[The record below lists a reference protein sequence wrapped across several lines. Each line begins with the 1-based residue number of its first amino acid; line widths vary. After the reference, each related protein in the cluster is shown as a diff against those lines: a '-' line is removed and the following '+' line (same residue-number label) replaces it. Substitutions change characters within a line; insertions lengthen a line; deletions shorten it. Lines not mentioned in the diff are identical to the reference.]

1 MPQLN
6 VQDFAPQLFWLA
18 LTFILLYLI
27 MSRIA
32 LPRVGQVLEQRSNRI
47 AADLATAAQLRED
60 TEKAIADYERAL
72 AEARASA
79 HQIARKA
86 REAVNADIERER
98 SGVDRQISEKLA
110 GAEKH
115 ISALK
120 ESALGHIEQIAT
132 ETAEAI
138 VARLL
143 GKSVKK
149 SDLQGAVKEAL
160 GK

>member
-72 AEARASA
+72 AEARGSA

-86 REAVNADIERER
+86 REEMNADIERER

>member
-47 AADLATAAQLRED
+47 AADLATAAQLGKD

-86 REAVNADIERER
+86 REEMNADIERER

-115 ISALK
+115 INALK

>member
-32 LPRVGQVLEQRSNRI
+32 LPRVGQVLEERSNRI
-47 AADLATAAQLRED
+47 ANDLASAAQLRED
-60 TEKAIADYERAL
+60 TQKAIADYEKAL
-72 AEARASA
+72 ADARASA

-86 REAVNADIERER
+86 REEMNADIDRER

-110 GAEKH
+110 DAEKH
-115 ISALK
+115 INTLK
-120 ESALGHIEQIAT
+120 ESALSHIEEIAV

-149 SDLQGAVKEAL
+149 TDLQGAVKEAL

>member
-27 MSRIA
+27 LSRIA
-32 LPRVGQVLEQRSNRI
+32 LPRVGQVLEERSNRI
-47 AADLATAAQLRED
+47 ATDLATAAQLRDD
-60 TEKAIADYERAL
+60 TEKAIADYEKAL

-86 REAVNADIERER
+86 REEMNADIERER

-110 GAEKH
+110 AAEKH
-115 ISALK
+115 ITTLK
-120 ESALGHIEQIAT
+120 ESALGHIEEIAT

>member
-47 AADLATAAQLRED
+47 ATDLATAAQLRED

-72 AEARASA
+72 AEARAGA

-86 REAVNADIERER
+86 REEMNADIERER

-115 ISALK
+115 INALK